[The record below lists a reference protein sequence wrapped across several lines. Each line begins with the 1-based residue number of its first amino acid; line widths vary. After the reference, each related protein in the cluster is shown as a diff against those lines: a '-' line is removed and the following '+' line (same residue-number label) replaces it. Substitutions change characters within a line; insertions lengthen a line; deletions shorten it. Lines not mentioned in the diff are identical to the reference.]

1 MVPIK
6 GSAGDEMISFALFV
20 AIASQQM
27 CLESPH
33 RRECVAWASECL
45 ASAEDTPEGREAQF
59 ERCAEMIP
67 EWVWRE

>member
-1 MVPIK
+1 
-6 GSAGDEMISFALFV
+6 MIELTLFV

-45 ASAEDTPEGREAQF
+45 ASAEDTPEGRDSRF
-59 ERCAEMIP
+59 EYCSEILDP
-67 EWVWRE
+67 YFWEEKQ